1 MKTKHLSNT
10 TKELVEEVKNQIAI
24 TDLSVF
30 SGKLLYQDDSSATY
44 FLLAQVEKNKAK
56 KAKKIVQKS
65 VGLFSWDTVLLVS
78 LWTAFL
84 CLIAMS

>member
-1 MKTKHLSNT
+1 MKTKDLSNT
-10 TKELVEEVKNQIAI
+10 TKNLTEEVKKQIAI
-24 TDLSVF
+24 TDLSIF
-30 SGKLLYQDDSSATY
+30 SGKLLYQDDNSATY
-44 FLLAQVEKNKAK
+44 FVLAQVEKSQAK
-56 KAKKIVQKS
+56 KAKKIIPKS

>member
-1 MKTKHLSNT
+1 MKTKDLSNT

-56 KAKKIVQKS
+56 KPKKIVQKS

-84 CLIAMS
+84 CLIAFS

>member
-65 VGLFSWDTVLLVS
+65 VGFFSWDTILLVS

-84 CLIAMS
+84 CLIALS